1 MFYNV
6 LTLVTVALVLS
17 SCEKMTLVKS
27 AESEESKNAN
37 VVLRVAQFEQTPFPD
52 ATRASNVTGL
62 CSRLNFLVYSQDGTR
77 IRQENQKAEDDGF
90 GEARFMLSE
99 GHYFVVVLAHSSAGS
114 VTSANAK
121 NIYFAKAADFTDT
134 FLYADSLIVGDN
146 IVDKNL
152 ELHRIVSM
160 VRFVFDDPIPAKA
173 DYIHFDYNGGSRGF
187 DATNGG
193 RGLSSSSISQ
203 QTQWYNI
210 SHTENKFEIFTIPRS
225 DSSTLDVTVT
235 TNHGSKDDADIVS
248 SREIKGIPI
257 VRNKITTCYGS
268 LFSPVYGVNIRI
280 TIDDHWDSEPINF
293 SF

>member
-37 VVLRVAQFEQTPFPD
+37 VVLRVTQFEQTPFPD
-52 ATRASNVTGL
+52 ATRASNVSGL

-90 GEARFMLSE
+90 GEARFMLSK
-99 GHYFVVVLAHSSAGS
+99 GHYFVVVLAHSSAGNP
-114 VTSANAK
+114 TSTNSRK
-121 NIYFAKAADFTDT
+121 IGFTNSTGYTDT
-134 FLYADSLIVGDN
+134 FLYADSLFVGDEN
-146 IVDKNL
+146 IDKELN
-152 ELHRIVSM
+152 LHRIVSM
-160 VRFVFDDPIPAKA
+160 VRFVFDDAIPAKA
-173 DYIHFDYNGGSRGF
+173 DSIRFYYEGGSGTF
-187 DATNGG
+187 DAKAGG
-193 RGLSSSSISQ
+193 LGVVQSK